1 MDRLRNQ
8 DQKRGH
14 EKKENP
20 HKKLRR
26 FSSPLHFVIQEH
38 HLSHIHF
45 DLRLEWRGSLLSWI
59 IPKNISM
66 NPGIKRQAIK
76 IINSNDDNSRYQ
88 GQENLIWDI
97 GSWQPESENVE
108 EALKKGELSF
118 RLEGRRVY
126 GRFTIRRNQNKGRD
140 QWQIW
145 RMIDFDPWPGF
156 IPPIKPLRRVQ
167 IPQGE
172 EYLYELKNEG
182 IRIEAQLF
190 KEACLWTETKDNWTK
205 KLPLIAQ
212 GLNELAV
219 DSVILD
225 GEIVSYDELGHT
237 KLSLLNDNLERHRFD
252 LIHYVVSDILYLN
265 GRDLRDLP
273 LIERKLILEE
283 LNLPSYL
290 EYARYFFEDGE
301 SFFQAAQSLNL
312 EGIISKEIDSS
323 YFGRK
328 SWIEV
333 QNPIIEN
340 ISSPTF
346 KVERKGQS
354 KIKKEKKEKIVY
366 EIEGISKDEVIHF
379 YNDASRFI
387 FKFLKN
393 KKLKFLRCPK
403 SSDGSC
409 YWTDQEE
416 EFVLTSKKS
425 ILKLVKNSVLEFHIK
440 HQDMASEMI
449 FSLEADSNVSWS
461 KLSESVLA
469 LREVLASYQL
479 EGFVKISGMR
489 SFHVHLPLSEEVSWE
504 KIHVFGEIVVGQ
516 LKARLGDIL
525 SLENAPTGRKEKIF
539 LDLSLNRPD
548 RSVIAPYSL
557 KAGKLSFVCLPVS
570 WDEVQHLDRKLP
582 FSLPRGRKIIYS
594 RLSDP
599 WKNYQRCRQQLDF

>member
-8 DQKRGH
+8 DRKRGH
-14 EKKENP
+14 EKKETP

-38 HLSHIHF
+38 HISHIHF
-45 DLRLEWRGSLLSWI
+45 DLRLEWKGSLLSWI

-76 IINSNDDNSRYQ
+76 TINSTDDNGRYQ

-97 GSWQPESENVE
+97 GSWQPESEDVE

-126 GRFTIRRNQNKGRD
+126 GRFMMRRNQNKGKD
-140 QWQIW
+140 HWQIW

-167 IPQGE
+167 IPQGD

-190 KEACLWTETKDNWTK
+190 KEASLWTESKENWTK
-205 KLPLIAQ
+205 KLPLIAK
-212 GLNELAV
+212 GINELAV

-237 KLSLLNDNLERHRFD
+237 KLSLLQDNLDHHRFD

-265 GRDLRDLP
+265 GKDLRDLP

-283 LNLPSYL
+283 LDLPSYL

-323 YFGRK
+323 YSGRK

-333 QNPIIEN
+333 QNPVTESIP
-340 ISSPTF
+340 STF
-346 KVERKGQS
+346 RIKDRKDKS
-354 KIKKEKKEKIVY
+354 KIMKGKKDKIVY
-366 EIEGISKDEVIHF
+366 EIEGISKDEVLHF
-379 YNDASRFI
+379 YSDASRFI
-387 FKFLKN
+387 FKFLRN

-403 SSDGSC
+403 TSDGSC
-409 YWTDQEE
+409 YWTDPEE
-416 EFVLTSKKS
+416 GFELTSKKTV
-425 ILKLVKNSVLEFHIK
+425 LKLVKNSVLEFHVK
-440 HQDMASEMI
+440 QQDMASEMI
-449 FSLEADSNVSWS
+449 LAIEADKDVSWM
-461 KLSESVLA
+461 KFSESIFL
-469 LREVLASYQL
+469 LREILESYHL
-479 EGFVKISGMR
+479 EGFIKAYGR
-489 SFHVHLPLSEEVSWE
+489 RTFHIHIPFSKKVSWE
-504 KIHVFGEIVVGQ
+504 KIHVFGDIIIGQ
-516 LKARLGDIL
+516 LKAGLGDML
-525 SLENAPTGRKEKIF
+525 SLENLPTQRKEKIF
-539 LDLSLNRPD
+539 LDLSMNWPN

-557 KAGKLSFVCLPVS
+557 RSGKLSFVCLPVS
-570 WDEVQHLDRKLP
+570 WDEISQLDHLLP
-582 FSLPRGRKIIYS
+582 FSLPEARKIIYS

-599 WKNYQRCRQQLDF
+599 WKNYESCRQQLDF